1 MMKPEVVDENKQ
13 VLQNI
18 QQMVKNLKR
27 ESASR

>member
-1 MMKPEVVDENKQ
+1 MMKPEVADENKQ